1 MFIADFL
8 TMEKTNYNVR
18 LTFWEY
24 LQAKIDQKG
33 FLLDLGI
40 KYNQDFYGQF
50 YYKGVRYAIK

>member
-24 LQAKIDQKG
+24 LQAKLDRKG

-40 KYNQDFYGQF
+40 KYNKDFTNEF
-50 YYKGVRYAIK
+50 YYKGVKIWI